1 MDSDGSI
8 DIKPRRLSRE
18 ETATKNTVGEGIT
31 ITPAIFEQ
39 LYLSPQNKV
48 KGDLR
53 QTYGN
58 PTPLGEY
65 PCLACSALYTMTCP
79 N

>member
-8 DIKPRRLSRE
+8 DIKPREGVARQ
-18 ETATKNTVGEGIT
+18 ATGEGIT

-39 LYLSPQNKV
+39 LYLAPQNRV
-48 KGDLR
+48 EGNLR

-58 PTPLGEY
+58 PTPIGESPQTLVTRY
-65 PCLACSALYTMTCP
+65 IDAV
-79 N
+79 